1 MRAEALVVGGGPAGS
16 TVARLLAKDHDVIIA
31 EEHASP
37 GEPMHCAGLVTR
49 RGVPK
54 FAEGSILN
62 SVKGVRFHSALGYVL
77 QLEAKA
83 SRACVVD
90 RRQFDSILFHKAVDA
105 GVAPMVGAQARA
117 LREGRSEV
125 RTDIRFEG
133 GLREISS
140 SLVIGADGYRS
151 ICRRSARLPPPK
163 HMLSGIQVDL
173 KGADVEPDFVEVY
186 FGHAVA
192 PGFFAWAIP
201 AGDRTRVGLC
211 TWDSDQPPAVYLKR
225 LLTRK
230 EFSRSKKVS
239 MAAGRIPIGPG
250 KSAASGRIMLV
261 GDAACHAKPLSG
273 GGVYTAVKGGEICA
287 QAASDFMG
295 NRADAKS
302 YDRLWKEEFGRELSR
317 AFRVRKVFL
326 NLTDKKLDKALRIFG
341 EPKVKKLLEE
351 HGDIDYPA
359 SLSSAVLKLAPRL
372 AQFSPQIIESLL

>member
-1 MRAEALVVGGGPAGS
+1 
-16 TVARLLAKDHDVIIA
+16 
-31 EEHASP
+31 
-37 GEPMHCAGLVTR
+37 MHCAGLVTQ

-54 FAEGSILN
+54 FAERSILGF
-62 SVKGVRFHSALGYVL
+62 VRGVRFHSPLGYIL
-77 QLEAKA
+77 ELEAKG

-105 GVAPMVGAQARA
+105 GVAPMVGAQARYLNELHA
-117 LREGRSEV
+117 EV

-133 GLREISS
+133 QLRQIASS
-140 SLVIGADGYRS
+140 VVIGADGQKS
-151 ICRRSARLPPPK
+151 ICRRSARLPPPR
-163 HMLSGIQVDL
+163 HMLNGIQVDL
-173 KGADVEPDFVEVY
+173 KDADVDPDFVEVY
-186 FGHAVA
+186 FGRSLA

-211 TWDSDQPPAVYLKR
+211 TWDADAPPAVYLKR
-225 LLTRK
+225 LLARK
-230 EFSRSKKVS
+230 EFARSKKVS
-239 MAAGRIPIGPG
+239 TASGRIPVGPG
-250 KSAASGRIMLV
+250 RSAVRGRIMLV

-287 QAASDFMG
+287 RAASDYLEH
-295 NRADAKS
+295 RAETSS

-326 NLTDKKLDKALRIFG
+326 NLNDKKLDKALRIFG

-351 HGDIDYPA
+351 RGDIDYPA